1 MKQYS
6 TNSCSYKLNFNGP
19 DTVEEYDKRAGTGQ
33 CLEDAVSNTIYRG
46 TLPEWQEEFAAFL
59 EKETGIKRGIDED
72 ATAKLKGR
80 AKNPDNV
87 NPQPEKFR
95 VYNARVK
102 GTWVN
107 GDDKKELQLQSWAQQ
122 VADKILVD
130 PAPSVRQTAA
140 TKGNCSYAAPVQVRS
155 SPSPDSRSIPS
166 DHRRRGPRRRWQ
178 TRTSIARSS
187 PRQMDRSRNAQ
198 LNQRHI
204 MVGDA
209 RRLQP
214 FAHGKSHGT
223 RRHSHQTLGRTS
235 T

>member
-59 EKETGIKRGIDED
+59 EKETGIKRGVDED

-140 TKGNCSYAAPVQVRS
+140 TKGDLAKVDDILSKDNEYVEAKVTKLLAAV
-155 SPSPDSRSIPS
+155 PDFDLQRDEDGKPERLSL
-166 DHRRRGPRRRWQ
+166 
-178 TRTSIARSS
+178 AR
-187 PRQMDRSRNAQ
+187 
-198 LNQRHI
+198 L
-204 MVGDA
+204 
-209 RRLQP
+209 L
-214 FAHGKSHGT
+214 GKWIEAEMLS
-223 RRHSHQTLGRTS
+223 
-235 T
+235 